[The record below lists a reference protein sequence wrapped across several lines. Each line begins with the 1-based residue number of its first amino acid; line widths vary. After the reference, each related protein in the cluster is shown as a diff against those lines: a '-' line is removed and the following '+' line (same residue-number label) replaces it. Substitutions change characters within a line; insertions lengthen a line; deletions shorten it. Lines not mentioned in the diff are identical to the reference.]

1 MRKRLVTWPA
11 GLLLLA
17 AVSTQAWAATNV
29 VGEKF
34 VIPALDPGIELQVL
48 NRHPASL
55 RNFAPERVV
64 LFVHGATF
72 PVAAAFDMDLPGG
85 SWMAN
90 LAQRG
95 FDVYA
100 VDVRGYGGSTR
111 PAAMDQDPAAQPP
124 FAVTRDAVRDVSAAV
139 EFILKRRGIDR
150 LNIIGWSWG
159 TTTMATYAA
168 ENPAKVVKVVLFA
181 PVWLTE
187 RRPQYQ
193 GGYRTGTRE
202 SVRAQTTA
210 GLPKDRV
217 EEISPGA
224 WYDKWWSV
232 LQSTDPGGA
241 QRTPPVIR
249 APNGVFKD
257 LSEYWGSGKPFYDP
271 AAIRAPT
278 LLVVGEWDA
287 TTPPAGAQA
296 LFEHLTGSKDR
307 RLLIL
312 AEGSHQMALEKNRL
326 HLIRAVQGFL
336 EEPLD

>member
-1 MRKRLVTWPA
+1 MKHKWFAAWGA
-11 GLLLLA
+11 GMLLA
-17 AVSTQAWAATNV
+17 VAGSHASAAARITS
-29 VGEKF
+29 EKF
-34 VIPALDPGIELQVL
+34 QIPSLDPGIELQVI
-48 NRHPASL
+48 NRHPTSVAKFPS
-55 RNFAPERVV
+55 ERIV

-72 PVAAAFDMDLPGG
+72 PVVAAFDMDLPGG

-90 LAQRG
+90 IAERG

-111 PAAMDQDPAAQPP
+111 PPAMDQDPAANPP
-124 FAVTRDAVRDVSAAV
+124 FAGTRDAVRDVAAAA
-139 EFILKRRGIDR
+139 EFIFKRRGVTR
-150 LNIIGWSWG
+150 LNIVGWSWG

-193 GGYRTGTRE
+193 GAYRTGTRE
-202 SVRAQTTA
+202 SVRTQTTA
-210 GLPKDRV
+210 GLPQERI
-217 EEISPGA
+217 EEISPSA

-232 LQSTDPGGA
+232 LQATDPGGA
-241 QRTPPVIR
+241 TRTPPVIR

-287 TTPPAGAQA
+287 TTPPAGAQE
-296 LFEHLTGSKDR
+296 LFKHLTGSKDR

-312 AEGSHQMALEKNRL
+312 AEGSHQMALERNRL

-336 EEPLD
+336 EEPPE

>member
-1 MRKRLVTWPA
+1 MSGKKRVAWVA
-11 GLLLLA
+11 GLLLATWLSQVSA
-17 AVSTQAWAATNV
+17 APKIARET
-29 VGEKF
+29 F
-34 VIPALDPGIELQVL
+34 MIPALDPGIELHVI
-48 NRHPASL
+48 NRHSSAL
-55 RNFAPERVV
+55 TKYAPERIV

-85 SWMAN
+85 SWMEN
-90 LAQRG
+90 IAQRG

-111 PAAMDQDPAAQPP
+111 PPVMDQEPAANPA

-139 EFILKRRGIDR
+139 EFILERRGGSR
-150 LNIIGWSWG
+150 LNLIGWSWG
-159 TTTMATYAA
+159 TTTMGAYAA

-181 PVWLTE
+181 PVWLTKGGP
-187 RRPQYQ
+187 RYQ
-193 GGYRTGTRE
+193 GAFRTVTRE
-202 SVRAQTTA
+202 SVRVQATA

-217 EEISPGA
+217 EEISPSA
-224 WYDKWWSV
+224 WYDKWWIV
-232 LQSTDPGGA
+232 LQSTDPVGA

-249 APNGVFKD
+249 VPNGVFKD
-257 LSEYWGSGKPFYDP
+257 LSEYWGAGKPFYDP

-287 TTPPAGAQA
+287 VTPPPGAQE
-296 LFEHLTGSKDR
+296 LLQHLTGSTDR

-312 AEGSHQMALEKNRL
+312 SEGSHQMALEKNRM

>member
-1 MRKRLVTWPA
+1 V
-11 GLLLLA
+11 LLA
-17 AVSTQAWAATNV
+17 ASTSVWAAPSV
-29 VGEKF
+29 VGEKLT
-34 VIPALDPGIELQVL
+34 IPALDPGITLQVL
-48 NRHPASL
+48 NRHPASVGKL
-55 RNFAPERVV
+55 APERVV

-90 LAQRG
+90 IAQRG

-111 PAAMDQDPAAQPP
+111 PAAMDQDPAANPP

-139 EFILKRRGIDR
+139 EFILKRRGVDR

-168 ENPAKVVKVVLFA
+168 ENPSKVVKLVLFA
-181 PVWLTE
+181 PVWVTE
-187 RRPQYQ
+187 RGPQYQ
-193 GGYRTGTRE
+193 GAYRTGTRE
-202 SVRAQTTA
+202 SVRTQTTA
-210 GLPKDRV
+210 GLPKDRI
-217 EEISPGA
+217 EEISPSA

-232 LQSTDPGGA
+232 LQSTDPVGA
-241 QRTPPVIR
+241 KRTPPVIR

-257 LSEYWGSGKPFYDP
+257 LGEYWGAGKPFYDA

-278 LLVVGEWDA
+278 LLVLGEWDV
-287 TTPPAGAQA
+287 TTPPSGAQE
-296 LFEHLTGSKDR
+296 LLKQLTGSRDR

-312 AEGSHQMALEKNRL
+312 SEGSHQMALEKNRM
-326 HLIRAVQGFL
+326 HLIHAVQGFL
-336 EEPLD
+336 EEPGD